1 MKNIFP
7 VLVIIVL
14 LLAGCSSGY
23 THILQKPTSPPTA
36 AEISEFENAKARF
49 YDESTGKVIT
59 NASDIFDFK
68 IHKWEA
74 GKQNG
79 EESNT
84 VTLDIGIWNK
94 SDKFLKN
101 IDFSFKW
108 DEEGVRIIGNGITHV
123 NIFEPVDLY
132 CDRLPAASSY
142 AVQYNLT
149 PTYEPANKGLDS
161 EYYLDRLSDL
171 TVLITVGNTDYE
183 VNIDLGPIKYLNEIT
198 Y

>member
-59 NASDIFDFK
+59 DASDIFDFK
-68 IHKWEA
+68 IEKWEV
-74 GKQNG
+74 GKGKDEPQN
-79 EESNT
+79 NI
-84 VTLDIGIWNK
+84 TLSVVLWNK
-94 SDKFLKN
+94 SGEFLKN
-101 IDFSFKW
+101 VDVAFKW
-108 DEEGVRIIGNGITHV
+108 HEEGVRIIGNGLDKV
-123 NIFEPVDLY
+123 DSFEPVDLY
-132 CDRLPAASSY
+132 GDRMPAASAYSIEY
-142 AVQYNLT
+142 TLT
-149 PTYEPANKGLDS
+149 PVSEPANKGLDA